1 MRRVHNGEMEQL
13 AKYLSDTGTT
23 QEQFAVLMGV
33 KQSTVSRWIKGQAT
47 PNIETAFKIE
57 SVTDGEVEA
66 RAFIAS
72 GRSGR
77 TPVES
82 EAAA

>member
-1 MRRVHNGEMEQL
+1 MHMVHMCDMEQL

-47 PNIETAFKIE
+47 PNIETAFRIE
-57 SVTDGEVEA
+57 SVSDGAVQA
-66 RAFIAS
+66 RAFIAPS
-72 GRSGR
+72 HVKQIG
-77 TPVES
+77 PAS
-82 EAAA
+82 EVAA